1 MNQKSELIDQ
11 LRIDDAAHPEA
22 SSGRLSRVAWVLLPL
37 LVLLGAAIWL
47 WQRPS
52 VPAVV
57 LAAAQ
62 PVAVGASAQRDSVL
76 DASGYIVARRQ
87 ATVSSEVTGKI
98 AEVLV
103 EEGMRVSEGQVLARL
118 DDATER
124 AQLALARAE
133 LTAARA
139 ALSEL
144 EVQLADAR
152 RSFRR
157 QQDLVARKLTSQAQ
171 YDEALA
177 TVESLEAR
185 LAARRTDIGVAERS
199 VRLREQL
206 VSELTI
212 TAPFSGVVIAKAAQP
227 GEMVSPISAGGGF
240 TRTGI
245 CTIVD
250 MESLEI
256 EVDVNEAYIDRV
268 SEGQSTTAV
277 LDAYP
282 EWQIPARVIAIVPTA
297 DRQKATVRVRVGLLE
312 ADSRILPDMGVQ
324 VRFFG
329 SEADR
334 APIPAR
340 PVAAV
345 EIPAAA
351 VTRDN
356 GRSYIFVWKDGVVE
370 RRAVERGEQRQ
381 GRIVVTAGLSGGELV
396 VADLDGLS
404 LRDGQAV
411 RRIGG

>member
-1 MNQKSELIDQ
+1 VE
-11 LRIDDAAHPEA
+11 
-22 SSGRLSRVAWVLLPL
+22 
-37 LVLLGAAIWL
+37 
-47 WQRPS
+47 
-52 VPAVV
+52 
-57 LAAAQ
+57 
-62 PVAVGASAQRDSVL
+62 VGASAQRDSVL

-157 QQDLVARKLTSQAQ
+157 QQDLVTRKLTSQAQ

-282 EWQIPARVIAIVPTA
+282 DWQIPARVIAIVPTA

-351 VTRDN
+351 VARDN

>member
-1 MNQKSELIDQ
+1 VET
-11 LRIDDAAHPEA
+11 
-22 SSGRLSRVAWVLLPL
+22 GR
-37 LVLLGAAIWL
+37 
-47 WQRPS
+47 
-52 VPAVV
+52 
-57 LAAAQ
+57 
-62 PVAVGASAQRDSVL
+62 SAQRNSVL

-103 EEGMRVSEGQVLARL
+103 EEGMRVGEGQVLARL
-118 DDATER
+118 DDATEQ

-133 LTAARA
+133 LAAARA

-157 QQDLVARKLTSQAQ
+157 QQDLLPRKLTSQAQ

-177 TVESLEAR
+177 AAESLEAR
-185 LAARRTDIGVAERS
+185 LTARRSDIAVAERA

-250 MESLEI
+250 MDSLEI

-268 SEGQSTTAV
+268 SEGQATTAV

-282 EWQIPARVIAIVPTA
+282 EWQIPAKVIAIVPTA

-312 ADSRILPDMGVQ
+312 TDSRVLPDMGVQ
-324 VRFFG
+324 VRFF
-329 SEADR
+329 EPKADEGPVP
-334 APIPAR
+334 AP
-340 PVAAV
+340 AV

-351 VTRDN
+351 VARDN
-356 GRSYIFVWKDGVVE
+356 GRSYIFVWKDGTVE

-381 GRIVVTAGLSGGELV
+381 DRVVVTAGLSGGELV
-396 VADLDGLS
+396 VADLNGLS
-404 LRDGQAV
+404 LSDGQAV